1 MGTGHQRPSS
11 PLLQPVS
18 KRLVALPLPLALEMS
33 LAKPAGRAEPCIKLF
48 GVFYGGVVRQR
59 LDRQGL
65 TVAMSERVGVIP
77 WAVMEQFKPPHATL
91 CSVSATNHWFSSAAK

>member
-18 KRLVALPLPLALEMS
+18 KPLVALPLPLALEMS
-33 LAKPAGRAEPCIKLF
+33 LAKPAGCAEPCIKLF

-65 TVAMSERVGVIP
+65 TVAMSEQVGVVP
-77 WAVMEQFKPPHATL
+77 WAVMEQFKPPRATL
-91 CSVSATNHWFSSAAK
+91 CSVSATNHWFSSAK